1 LVALQK
7 SILIEAQPKGQVTVN
22 HSNLP
27 KNSLENLIKMAI
39 LEVDSLRSKYTFT
52 GPEILK
58 GISFEVEED
67 DFFAIIGPSG
77 AGKSTLIR
85 CINRLIEPSS
95 GSIKLHGTDMLSL
108 KAGELRRMRRHIG
121 MIFQE
126 FNLIDRMSVMDNVLS
141 GRLGYVGPIRSIF
154 RVFKNKDI
162 QRALELLER
171 VGLKDHIDKRADQ
184 LSGGQRQRVGI
195 ARALMQ
201 EPNLLLLD
209 EPTSALDPKISR
221 EVMGLIRTMATE
233 LKVPV
238 LCNIHDVQLAKEF
251 CNKIIGLQDGVKMFD
266 GPTETLDQSNLD
278 EIYSMEVL

>member
-1 LVALQK
+1 
-7 SILIEAQPKGQVTVN
+7 
-22 HSNLP
+22 
-27 KNSLENLIKMAI
+27 MAI
-39 LEVDSLRSKYTFT
+39 LEVKDLRAKYSSG
-52 GPEILK
+52 GPDILK
-58 GISFEVEED
+58 GISFEVEDD

-85 CINRLIEPSS
+85 CINRLLEPTS
-95 GSIKLHGTDMLSL
+95 GSVKLRGTEVLTLS
-108 KAGELRRMRRHIG
+108 KSDLRRLRRHIG

-126 FNLIDRMSVMDNVLS
+126 FNLINRMSVMDNVLS
-141 GRLGYVGPIRSIF
+141 GRLGYVGTLRSIF
-154 RVFKNKDI
+154 RVFTNTDI

-171 VGLKDHIDKRADQ
+171 VGLQDHVDKRADQ

-201 EPNLLLLD
+201 EPTLLLLD

-221 EVMGLIRTMATE
+221 EIMDLIKSMARE
-233 LKVPV
+233 FKIPV
-238 LCNIHDVQLAKEF
+238 LCNIHDVQLARET

-266 GPTETLDQSNLD
+266 GPTDSLAQTNLE